1 MRGNFGT
8 WMWATGTA
16 LILTFA
22 AAGTSRGADKPS
34 EDAVAVVNDSVI
46 TQADLDIEMADVQQ
60 RFSDMGRPL
69 SDSQISGMK
78 KRFLESLIEREL
90 LYQQSRKE
98 DIDVDEALLEK
109 QLRALEKQYRRKV
122 AVQQFIEKKFAV
134 SEEEMKAY
142 YESDPNISREPAQI
156 RASHILVKMNPTADE
171 SKQEEARRKIEEIR
185 DKLRAG
191 EDFSSLAKE
200 WSECPSSAKGGDL
213 GYFRRGRMVKPFD
226 EAAFALGPGDIS
238 EIVQTRF
245 GYHLIKVTD
254 KKPESIV
261 PYDEAKDEIEQR
273 LRMQKRQRGMR
284 AYLETLKEEAN
295 IQRFPME
302 APQ

>member
-34 EDAVAVVNDSVI
+34 EDAVAVVNGSVI
-46 TQADLDIEMADVQQ
+46 TQADLDIEMADIQQ

-69 SDSQISGMK
+69 SDSQVSGMK

-98 DIDVDEALLEK
+98 DIDVDEALLEE

-156 RASHILVKMNPTADE
+156 RASHILVKMNPAADE
-171 SKQEEARRKIEEIR
+171 LKQEEARRKIEEIR

-226 EAAFALGPGDIS
+226 EAAFAMGPGDIS

-261 PYDEAKDEIEQR
+261 PYDKAKDEIEQR

-284 AYLETLKEEAN
+284 AYLDTLKEEAN